1 MKVIFKMKYYLESI
15 ASFTEVGSFT
25 RFVVSVIMWHI
36 VAEYGLEGCVGG
48 VTQHEFFWKF
58 KFGLIVRNSNLFL
71 FFLFLFSFLLI
82 WYASQFIFA
91 NLVMFP
97 NWWSSAK
104 KILTKFG
111 YRPIVQ
117 GIYFIKSSY
126 ISANYWN
133 LL

>member
-1 MKVIFKMKYYLESI
+1 
-15 ASFTEVGSFT
+15 
-25 RFVVSVIMWHI
+25 
-36 VAEYGLEGCVGG
+36 
-48 VTQHEFFWKF
+48 
-58 KFGLIVRNSNLFL
+58 
-71 FFLFLFSFLLI
+71 LLI